1 MATYSLNVLID
12 DAELTALK
20 TGGYSLC
27 VAKNVNGQFNVVW
40 KGIQFVFLTSSP
52 KKLPLIL
59 P

>member
-20 TGGYSLC
+20 TSGYSLC

-40 KGIQFVFLTSSP
+40 KGIQFVPPTSSQM
-52 KKLPLIL
+52 KLSLMSC
-59 P
+59 